1 MEAYREQAD
10 VLIAGGGTAGA
21 IAAIQAGRAGARTTV
36 VEMHGQL
43 GGTMTTGGVSA
54 PAYFWSRD
62 QQIIAGIGWELVL
75 KVKALDGTALP
86 DFASPNPR
94 RPSYHVS
101 VNPRLYA
108 LLAEEACLDAGVTL
122 HYHEIVTGIR
132 DLGDTWQVETV
143 GKGLRRTITAREV
156 IDCTGDADLVGML
169 GLPRLR
175 GDVRQ
180 PGTLIFRLGGYDTRE
195 LDMEVTQER
204 YEAAIADGCLQPGDF
219 WRGEDQPFASFLR
232 SGGANAQHIFG
243 GDSST
248 SATQTQTNVEG
259 RRAVLRLLRFVRSL
273 PGCEN
278 AQLEILYTMATA
290 RETYRI
296 VGEKTVTYE
305 DYMAGRVYKDA
316 VCYSLY
322 FVDVHTEHGVEQEFV
337 EAGRVPTVPLGA
349 LVPRGSERL
358 LVAGRCVSSDRPANS
373 ALRVEASCM
382 AMGQAAGAAAALGTR
397 HGVPSRNVPLQ
408 EIRRLLREYA
418 AIVPPGADER

>member
-1 MEAYREQAD
+1 VETYREQVD
-10 VLIAGGGTAGA
+10 VLVVGGGTAGA
-21 IAAIQAGRAGARTTV
+21 IAAIQAGRAGARTAV

-54 PAYFWSRD
+54 PAYFWSRER
-62 QQIIAGIGWELVL
+62 QIVAGIGWELVL
-75 KVKALDGTALP
+75 KVKELDGTALP
-86 DFASPNPR
+86 DFTAPNPR
-94 RPSYHVS
+94 RPSYHVG

-108 LLAEEACLDAGVTL
+108 LLAEEACLEAGVAL

-132 DLGDTWQVETV
+132 DVGDAWRIETV
-143 GKGLRRTITAREV
+143 GKGLRRTVIAREV

-180 PGTLIFRLGGYDTRE
+180 PGTLIFRLGGYDVRE
-195 LDMEVTQER
+195 LDMEIVQEQ
-204 YEAAIADGCLQPGDF
+204 YEAAMADGRLLPGDF
-219 WRGEDQPFASFLR
+219 WRGEDQPFVHFLR

-248 SATQTQTNVEG
+248 SATQTEANLEG

-273 PGCEN
+273 PGCED
-278 AQLEILYTMATA
+278 AQLEKLSTTATA

-305 DYMAGRVYKDA
+305 DYMAGRVYEDA
-316 VCYSLY
+316 ICYSLY
-322 FVDVHTEHGVEQEFV
+322 FIDVHTEHGVEHEFV
-337 EAGRVPTVPLGA
+337 EAGHLPTVPLGA

-358 LVAGRCVSSDRPANS
+358 LVAGRSVSSDRLANS

-382 AMGQAAGAAAALGTR
+382 AMGQAAGAAATLGTR
-397 HGVPSRNVPLQ
+397 RGIPSRDVPVS
-408 EIRRLLREYA
+408 EIRALLTEHG
-418 AIVPPGADER
+418 AIVPPM